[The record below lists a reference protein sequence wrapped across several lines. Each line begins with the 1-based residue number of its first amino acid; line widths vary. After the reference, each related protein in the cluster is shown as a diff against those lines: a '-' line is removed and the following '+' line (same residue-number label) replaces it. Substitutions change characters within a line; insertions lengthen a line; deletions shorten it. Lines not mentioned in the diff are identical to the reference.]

1 MLLRESHNP
10 DKFGGDSHRA
20 SRDIM
25 VLICQAISQDH
36 VIKVSGNI
44 KDRKP

>member
-10 DKFGGDSHRA
+10 DKFGGNSHRA
-20 SRDIM
+20 SRDI
-25 VLICQAISQDH
+25 ICQVISQDH
-36 VIKVSGNI
+36 MIKGSGNI